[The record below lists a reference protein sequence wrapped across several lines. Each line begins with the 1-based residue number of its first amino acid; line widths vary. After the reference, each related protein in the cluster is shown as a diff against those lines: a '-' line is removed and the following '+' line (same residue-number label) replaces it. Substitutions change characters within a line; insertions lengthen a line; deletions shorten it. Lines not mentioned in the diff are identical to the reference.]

1 MVFSKSTLRK
11 NPCTICLI
19 AVNLINFVYFYLGVL
34 LATLGTGYNIDPST
48 TNIYFCRFRFYISSV
63 LGCLQSSYIVLASID
78 RTLITSPNAGTRQR
92 STRRLI
98 IISMIGISLFW
109 MIFESHALI
118 FTEIL
123 ELGPVNGILPT
134 LLMII
139 FGCWTVKNIRTVSR
153 VRPEINSIGIKNITV
168 IRPVIVRPKDQQL
181 VRMLSVNI
189 IAFIIC
195 KFPSTLV
202 LIYEQ
207 ITRYEEKPSD
217 QQLIEQLILQLTF
230 FWYFV
235 DNGIDCYTNI
245 LVSKTFRTELKR
257 IFVDVYHTYI
267 RHRN

>member
-1 MVFSKSTLRK
+1 MSVATVLLSIQQNVYGIAGPILIGIGSISCILNLMVFSKSTLRK
-11 NPCTICLI
+11 NPCTMCLI
-19 AVNLINFVYFYLGVL
+19 AVNLINFVYFYFGVL
-34 LATLGTGYNIDPST
+34 MATLGTGYNIDPST

-63 LGCLQSSYIVLASID
+63 LACCQSSYIVLASID

-123 ELGPVNGILPT
+123 ELGPDYFICYYQPGIYTVFMSYHAFIVNGILPT

-139 FGCWTVKNIRTVSR
+139 FGCWTVKNIRTVNR
-153 VRPEINSIGIKNITV
+153 VRPETNSIGIRNITV
-168 IRPVIVRPKDQQL
+168 IRPVIVRSKDQQL

-195 KFPSTLV
+195 KFPRCFMCKS
-202 LIYEQ
+202 I
-207 ITRYEEKPSD
+207 S
-217 QQLIEQLILQLTF
+217 
-230 FWYFV
+230 
-235 DNGIDCYTNI
+235 
-245 LVSKTFRTELKR
+245 
-257 IFVDVYHTYI
+257 
-267 RHRN
+267 